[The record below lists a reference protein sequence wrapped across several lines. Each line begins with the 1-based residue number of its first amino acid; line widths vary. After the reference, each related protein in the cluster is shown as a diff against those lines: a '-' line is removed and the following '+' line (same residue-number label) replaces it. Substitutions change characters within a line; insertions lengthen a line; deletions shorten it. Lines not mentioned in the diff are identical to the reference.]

1 MHRCNDS
8 SAVLWWWIWLIVV
21 GAGLQWREF
30 GLPCTSKA
38 FKFLVAKY
46 RDSGCSYQDIDHS
59 GMIRFEHQACL
70 ARHNHLRPCA
80 PVEPSLPTR
89 WNKQGRLACEN
100 PDDTI
105 SCCTFTCHVI
115 GPNVM
120 LTMAP
125 VVIRPTATG
134 TKGFASTR
142 SKCNRT
148 HRNRAHNVRAGRNC
162 ACVCRQ

>member
-1 MHRCNDS
+1 MR
-8 SAVLWWWIWLIVV
+8 LIVV

-38 FKFLVAKY
+38 FKFLFAKY

-105 SCCTFTCHVI
+105 SRCSWTAMSCDAMSCNRAHCNVVNGLVI
-115 GPNVM
+115 GH
-120 LTMAP
+120 TH
-125 VVIRPTATG
+125 
-134 TKGFASTR
+134 FESST

-148 HRNRAHNVRAGRNC
+148 HCERAHNVRAGRNC